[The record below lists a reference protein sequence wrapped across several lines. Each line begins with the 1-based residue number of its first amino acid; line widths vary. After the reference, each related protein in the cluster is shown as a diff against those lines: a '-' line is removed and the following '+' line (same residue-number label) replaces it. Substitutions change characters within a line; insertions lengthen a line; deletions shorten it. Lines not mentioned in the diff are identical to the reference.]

1 MSTAAEQAPPSS
13 PKAPAA
19 EEPSTGYGFGTFKG
33 VFTPSILTILGVIM
47 YLRFGW
53 VLGNVGL
60 AGTLLIVAISVSIT
74 TATAL
79 SIAALATNT
88 RVGAGGAYWIISRTL
103 GLEAG
108 AAIGIPL
115 YFAKA
120 IGISFYVSGFAESVV
135 QMFPMLDVKMLGVAT
150 ITILS
155 VLAMISADLAMRMQ
169 FFILLVIG
177 LSLGSFFLGGP
188 IPADPVEVLG
198 GLQKAAFWSVFAVF
212 FPAVTG
218 IEAGLD
224 MSGDLKAPS
233 KSLPR
238 GTLAALFVSLLI
250 YVAIPV
256 FLYRTV
262 PSEEMLINDSMVM
275 TKVARWGPLVIA
287 GIWGATLSSAL
298 GSILG
303 APRVLQA
310 LARDGILPR
319 FLGKGYG
326 RGDDPRIATAFS
338 FMLGLAGILAGDLNL
353 IAPILSMFFLTSYGI
368 LNTCSAFESIIASPS
383 WRPTFRT
390 PWVISA
396 LGAVGCLAAMFMID
410 PGATMLAIVVTI
422 GIYYGVS
429 RREMRARWGDMRY
442 GILML
447 IARYT
452 VLALSRRKV
461 DPRNWKPNVLAFTGH
476 PESRWHLLEIADAL
490 ARGGGLL
497 TVGAVATPDKL
508 KGDGSVAEM
517 TEEIDASIR
526 KAAVDAIAKVVAAP
540 NYVDGARSLL
550 DSYGFGPV
558 APNTVILGLSEKED
572 RKLGFAELLIHAHRA
587 RKNVIIVRE
596 GVRSNTAA
604 APQIDIWWGGQTR
617 NAGLMLALAYCL
629 KRTAEWGLATLA
641 IKLIAHPSKAAERR
655 SELADFVGAARLD
668 VVPEVLESKLTP
680 AAPEFFALLREASA
694 DATMVFVGLRQPG
707 PTETPQQFSDYLY
720 RFAERLDFDA
730 ATAFVMVAEDI
741 EFGSI
746 FAPPEPAPKGA
757 PVPAEK
763 KAEKESSNDD
773 QEDREPSGDAVP
785 LPATPESDAAEE
797 SELDDVEPAAGDEA
811 KDPPKTR

>member
-1 MSTAAEQAPPSS
+1 MSTLPAEPQPT
-13 PKAPAA
+13 A
-19 EEPSTGYGFGTFKG
+19 EVTTGYGFGTFKG

-120 IGISFYVSGFAESVV
+120 IGISFYVAGFAESVV
-135 QMFPMLDVKMLGVAT
+135 LMYPMLDVKLLGVAT

-155 VLAMISADLAMRMQ
+155 VIAMISADLAMRTQ
-169 FFILLVIG
+169 FLILVVIT
-177 LSLGSFFLGGP
+177 LSLTSFFLGGP
-188 IPADPVEVLG
+188 IAPADPVEVLG
-198 GLQKAAFWSVFAVF
+198 NLQKAAFWSVFAVF

-224 MSGDLKAPS
+224 MSGDLKSPS

-250 YVAIPV
+250 YIAIPV

-262 PSEEMLINDSMVM
+262 PNESMLLNDSMIM

-326 RGDDPRIATAFS
+326 RGDDPRMATAFS
-338 FMLGLAGILAGDLNL
+338 FLLGLVGILAGDLNL

-410 PGATMLAIVVTI
+410 PGATMIAIVVTI

-452 VLALSRRKV
+452 VLALSRRTV
-461 DPRNWKPNVLAFTGH
+461 DARNWKPNVLAFTGH
-476 PESRWHLLEIADAL
+476 PESRWHLLEVADAL

-497 TVGAVATPDKL
+497 TVGAVATPDTL
-508 KGDGSVAEM
+508 KPDASISDM
-517 TEEIDASIR
+517 TAEIDASIR
-526 KAAVDAIAKVVAAP
+526 KAGVDAIAKVVAAR

-558 APNTVILGLSEKED
+558 SPNTVILGLSEKED

-596 GVRSNTAA
+596 GTRRMPKNDPS
-604 APQIDIWWGGQTR
+604 IDIWWGGQTR

-629 KRTAEWGLATLA
+629 KRTAEWGLSTLS
-641 IKLIAHPSKAAERR
+641 IKLVAKPGVAAERAA
-655 SELADFVGAARLD
+655 ELREFVGAARLD
-668 VVPEVLESKLTP
+668 VVPKVIESELTP
-680 AAPEFFALLREASA
+680 AVPEFFSLLREASS
-694 DATMVFVGLRQPG
+694 DATMVFVGLRQPA
-707 PTETPQQFSDYLY
+707 PSETPQQFADYLY
-720 RFAERLDFDA
+720 RFAARLDFDA
-730 ATAFVMVAEDI
+730 PTAFVMVAEDL
-741 EFGSI
+741 EFTSI
-746 FAPPEPAPKGA
+746 FAPPEAPPKEVPEEPEADKEDAETEAKVEDKASKEAEAKAEPDAKLEVSDEDEIDDTSASEEGADGSAPK
-757 PVPAEK
+757 
-763 KAEKESSNDD
+763 
-773 QEDREPSGDAVP
+773 
-785 LPATPESDAAEE
+785 T
-797 SELDDVEPAAGDEA
+797 
-811 KDPPKTR
+811 

>member
-1 MSTAAEQAPPSS
+1 MSKGAVKVSS
-13 PKAPAA
+13 SRPA
-19 EEPSTGYGFGTFKG
+19 EPSTGYGFGTFKG

-120 IGISFYVSGFAESVV
+120 IGISFYVAGFAESVV
-135 QMFPMLDVKMLGVAT
+135 LIFPMLDVKILGVAT

-155 VLAMISADLAMRMQ
+155 VLAMISADLAMRTQ
-169 FFILLVIG
+169 FLILVVIAV
-177 LSLGSFFLGGP
+177 SLGSFFMGSELP
-188 IPADPVEVLG
+188 PADPVEVLG
-198 GLQKAAFWSVFAVF
+198 NLQKAAFWSVFAVF

-250 YVAIPV
+250 YIAIPI

-262 PSEEMLINDSMVM
+262 PSESMLINDSMVM

-326 RGDDPRIATAFS
+326 HGDDPRIATAFS
-338 FMLGLAGILAGDLNL
+338 FLLGLAGILAGDLNV

-368 LNTCSAFESIIASPS
+368 LNTCSAFESLIASPS

-396 LGAVGCLAAMFMID
+396 LGALGCVAAMFMID
-410 PGATMLAIVVTI
+410 PGATMIAIVVTI

-452 VLALSRRKV
+452 VLALARRSV
-461 DPRNWKPNVLAFTGH
+461 DARNWKPNVLAFTGH

-508 KGDGSVAEM
+508 ASDSSVSDM
-517 TEEIDASIR
+517 TAEIDASVR
-526 KAAVDAIAKVVAAP
+526 KAGVDAIAKVVAAR

-596 GVRSNTAA
+596 GTRAESDAE
-604 APQIDIWWGGQTR
+604 PSIDIWWGGQTR

-629 KRTAEWGLATLA
+629 KRTAEWGLATLS
-641 IKLIAHPSKAAERR
+641 IKLISQSAAAATRMA
-655 SELADFVGAARLD
+655 ELEEFVGAARLD
-668 VVPEVLESKLTP
+668 VVPKVIKSELTP
-680 AAPEFFALLREASA
+680 AAPEFFELLREASA
-694 DATMVFVGLRQPG
+694 EATMVFVGLRQPG
-707 PTETPQQFSDYLY
+707 PLETPQDFADYLY
-720 RFAERLDFDA
+720 RFAERLDFEA
-730 ATAFVMVAEDI
+730 PTAFVMVAEEI
-741 EFGSI
+741 EFTSI
-746 FAPPEPAPKGA
+746 FAPPEIPPQE
-757 PVPAEK
+757 VPTDE
-763 KAEKESSNDD
+763 DD
-773 QEDREPSGDAVP
+773 DVDEDEED
-785 LPATPESDAAEE
+785 EDAEE
-797 SELDDVEPAAGDEA
+797 SEADEDDIDHSSEEDEDDVAPSA
-811 KDPPKTR
+811 KR